1 MEARQR
7 DPARGRGVSLVFR
20 ERGGLQRGPS
30 RWITFQGTLK
40 APDFPLEPA
49 ARPPRGEN
57 RRAESAELSVAETVG
72 RLMQFW
78 GFKRPMG
85 RLWTVLYLSPT
96 PLGAAELAERLD
108 MSTGGVSMAL
118 GELER
123 WGAVVRTS
131 QAGTR
136 RDYFQAEPDIWKLAR
151 RVLRERELGLVQEF
165 RETLQ
170 RAEAEL
176 SSPRPAAP
184 PSARRAAA
192 TPNEGNF
199 GLTTRPQT
207 SRDHDDD
214 LEYKRDRLRTLAELA
229 RTGELLLGALCAGRP
244 VDPSAL
250 LTDEPST

>member
-1 MEARQR
+1 M
-7 DPARGRGVSLVFR
+7 FR
-20 ERGGLQRGPS
+20 ERGGLPRGPS
-30 RWITFQGTLK
+30 RWITFQGALK

-49 ARPPRGEN
+49 ARPPRGED
-57 RRAESAELSVAETVG
+57 RRAQSAELSVAETVG

-96 PLGAAELAERLD
+96 PLGAAELAERLE

-118 GELER
+118 TELER
-123 WGAVVRTS
+123 WGAVVRMS

-151 RVLRERELGLVQEF
+151 RVLRERELGLVSEF

-176 SSPRPAAP
+176 SSPSPQPPARGAAD
-184 PSARRAAA
+184 SA
-192 TPNEGNF
+192 NEGVF
-199 GLTTRPQT
+199 GSTTRPQT
-207 SRDHDDD
+207 SRDHDGD

-250 LTDEPST
+250 LPDEPST